1 MSTDQTGVN
10 DLTQDDA
17 AEGSQGRAPRS
28 SRRAIRQAERA
39 AEREA
44 ILTGQQPLLTRREM
58 RRLREEA
65 KALKAA
71 VEAGEITPEQARA
84 LQDPTAKQPDV
95 PASRQA
101 RSRGAGQDSSQQPT
115 TPSSVPAVGSAAQD
129 SAAFDD
135 TVQAP
140 RVGESGEPSGEAWG
154 TAGSAASP
162 LQGQSPAEAP
172 QTALPLGAPEP
183 HDSHE
188 PAAYGAVAQTGAG
201 AEPALGA
208 ESGAEAGPGAD
219 ADMQAPQSEAG
230 QAGPSWRSLTADE
243 AVAISELPTGL
254 MDAVDLPI
262 ISAEAER
269 AAAEHV
275 STDGEPAPVPTRSSL
290 RERLETGQV
299 PSVAA
304 LGSADGVPADAAQGG
319 IGSGAETAGEAVPTG
334 WGVQAEE
341 ADGAPGTVPS
351 AASQEALGAQEAPSW
366 SVDQRADEAA
376 VRAADAIPV
385 QDAASAQPQAAEAQA
400 AAAGEGAQAPMA
412 ATGGSVRRPIVR
424 IPAAAQGVR
433 TVNVSTGELSAIQP
447 VSPAE
452 SVASGQEAAQAGQ
465 SAESVDGLGEVT
477 ADAQETTV
485 QEAIAVG
492 EGVDGEDS
500 AAPQWKSLRERMT
513 SENSLVGGQQ
523 PVSPYSTTGMEQTT
537 SVEYAPVSDA
547 GFPEAGAA
555 GQVGS
560 AWDQQM
566 PAAVPSAQQAQVS
579 LSEEEP
585 ERSSGAGKVLLI
597 LLVVLVVALVVL
609 AIVWYLVSGG
619 SSSAAAQVQGAAVQ
633 GVEAWISQVV

>member
-84 LQDPTAKQPDV
+84 LQDPTAKQPEV
-95 PASRQA
+95 PTSREA

-140 RVGESGEPSGEAWG
+140 RVEEPGQPSGEQW
-154 TAGSAASP
+154 GSASSASSASSP
-162 LQGQSPAEAP
+162 REGQSPAEAP
-172 QTALPLGAPEP
+172 QTAPSLGAPES
-183 HDSHE
+183 HDSHG
-188 PAAYGAVAQTGAG
+188 PAAYGVAAQTGVG
-201 AEPALGA
+201 AEPAPGA

-219 ADMQAPQSEAG
+219 AEAQASQSETG

-269 AAAEHV
+269 AAAEQV
-275 STDGEPAPVPTRSSL
+275 STGGEPAPVPTRSSL

-299 PSVAA
+299 PSVAG
-304 LGSADGVPADAAQGG
+304 LGAVDAAPADTAQGG
-319 IGSGAETAGEAVPTG
+319 IGSGAETAGEAVPIG

-351 AASQEALGAQEAPSW
+351 AAPQEALGAQETPSW

-376 VRAADAIPV
+376 VRAADAVPV
-385 QDAASAQPQAAEAQA
+385 QDAVGDQSQVVGAQGAVT
-400 AAAGEGAQAPMA
+400 GEGAQAPVA
-412 ATGGSVRRPIVR
+412 ATPSSVRRPIVR

-452 SVASGQEAAQAGQ
+452 GASSGQ

-492 EGVDGEDS
+492 EGVDGDGS

-537 SVEYAPVSDA
+537 SVEYAPVSDT

-555 GQVGS
+555 GQAGS

-597 LLVVLVVALVVL
+597 LLVVLVVALVAL
-609 AIVWYLVSGG
+609 AIVWYLMSGG
-619 SSSAAAQVQGAAVQ
+619 SSSAAAQAQGGAVQ
-633 GVEAWISQVV
+633 SVESWISQII